1 MAAER
6 PSIVFKF
13 LAEWR
18 TLLAARSLLAVL
30 LMSDLCMSCPNSC
43 NCKTYLYGKP
53 TTICIRPSSSLLF
66 IMSNLPDDTQ
76 NVIIEGMAHEKM
88 LSNPN
93 SSIVS
98 LPQLSEFSF
107 TIGLLERIEDDTFQS
122 FFSLKKLYLYQNQIS
137 VISNAAF
144 RGLMK
149 LEELDLSRNKL
160 QHISNEIFSPLPSL
174 QKLDLSENQIKD
186 LPVGVFHLQRNL
198 NTLRLSGNMLGQIN
212 ASAFR
217 GILSLRELHLQNC
230 ALRELSHDI
239 LVMNSFLQ
247 VLDISNNFLLALPS
261 GTSFQHLQIL
271 TYLNFSSNKISF
283 LNDTQFQGLNLEILD
298 LSHNRIEQIM
308 QNIFQFASIRHL
320 DISYNQLRTIADNSF
335 RELGF
340 KLKILNLSGNKELKT
355 LTKQSLGGLYSVQK
369 LNISSCSIKHIDNDI
384 FHSSS
389 GLQDID
395 ISSNQIQYLPSV
407 EYLSQLQ
414 SLKLD
419 NNVWNCDCM
428 IRPMREW
435 LRTEQAAHLLQCQ
448 LRLQD
453 SLNVPCVNIRC
464 KTPSNLM
471 HRPISTL
478 ADSEVPDCT
487 PTIGA
492 SAAKIGTIAGISTG
506 MAILMAVMIFVCVLC
521 LRRQR
526 KGQSLLSCCTDD
538 NHKKGKKKK
547 KNYYVEEKERYSI
560 DPEKESL
567 NESDKSFIVRNFF
580 HSMVPDPEAV
590 SRGTP
595 SMTRRGSNGSW
606 ASSAFNSEPSKS
618 DIGSFFDGYRME
630 SAV

>member
-6 PSIVFKF
+6 QSTVFKF
-13 LAEWR
+13 LAEWG
-18 TLLAARSLLAVL
+18 TLLATRSLLTIL

-43 NCKTYLYGKP
+43 SCKTYPYGKP
-53 TTICIRPSSSLLF
+53 TTICIKPSSSLLL
-66 IMSNLPDDTQ
+66 IMSNLPNDTQ
-76 NVIIEGMAHEKM
+76 NVIIEGMSHEQM
-88 LSNPN
+88 LSNLKF
-93 SSIVS
+93 STVS

-107 TIGLLERIEDDTFQS
+107 TMGLLERIEDDSFQS
-122 FFSLKKLYLYQNQIS
+122 LFNLKKLYLNKNQIS
-137 VISNAAF
+137 VISNDAF
-144 RGLMK
+144 RGLVK

-160 QHISNEIFSPLPSL
+160 QYISTTIFSPLPNL
-174 QKLDLSENQIKD
+174 QNLNLSENQIND
-186 LPVGVFHLQRNL
+186 LPVGVFHVQRNL
-198 NTLRLSGNMLGQIN
+198 NTLRLSGNMLGQIQTL
-212 ASAFR
+212 AFR

-230 ALRELSHDI
+230 GLSVLSYDF
-239 LVMNSFLQ
+239 LVTNSFLK
-247 VLDISNNFLLALPS
+247 VLDLSNNFLQSLPN
-261 GTSFQHLQIL
+261 GADFRHLQIL
-271 TYLNFSSNKISF
+271 THLNLSSNQISF
-283 LNDTQFQGLNLEILD
+283 LNNTQFEGLNLEILD

-308 QNIFQFASIRHL
+308 QNTFEFASIRHL

-340 KLKILNLSGNKELKT
+340 KLKTLNLSGNKELKA
-355 LTKQSLGGLYSVQK
+355 LTKQSLGGLYSVQE
-369 LNISSCSIKHIDNDI
+369 LNISSCSIRHIDNDI
-384 FHSSS
+384 FHFSS

-395 ISSNQIQYLPSV
+395 ISSNQIQYMPSV

-414 SLKLD
+414 SLKIE
-419 NNVWNCDCM
+419 NNAWNCDCM

-435 LRTEQAAHLLQCQ
+435 LRTEQAARLLHCQ

-471 HRPISTL
+471 HRPISIL

-487 PTIGA
+487 PTVGA
-492 SAAKIGTIAGISTG
+492 SVAKIGTIAGISAG
-506 MAILMAVMIFVCVLC
+506 ISILIAVMIFVCVLC

-526 KGQSLLSCCTDD
+526 KGQSLLNFCTE
-538 NHKKGKKKK
+538 NNKKGKKKK
-547 KNYYVEEKERYSI
+547 KNYYVEEKERCSI
-560 DPEKESL
+560 DPEKDSL

-595 SMTRRGSNGSW
+595 SMTRRGSNDSW
-606 ASSAFNSEPSKS
+606 ATSAFDSEPSKN
-618 DIGSFFDGYRME
+618 DVGSIFDGYRME